1 MAIPDRHQFTNRTHH
16 SQRMNDTNPADKPK
30 ILIVD
35 DTPMNLSILE
45 DILEKQYLISVAQ
58 SGTQALSIIE
68 ESLPDLILLDVNM
81 PGIDGFETC
90 RKLKSQENTR
100 HIPVIF
106 ITARVE
112 PEDLV
117 QGFKEGGVDYITKPF
132 NYSEVVERVQIH
144 LKIQQ
149 LIGQLESKNK
159 QLEELNEL
167 KNKFL
172 GMASHD
178 MRNHLSAI
186 KGYSQILQ
194 EDRKELPDET
204 KNQFLY
210 FINKSSE
217 NMLRMVNEL
226 LDISVIE
233 SGKLQLDLQLESFQS
248 LIKHHILIH
257 KFFADKKKIRLQS
270 DLSDIP
276 ECQID
281 AGKIGQVIDNLISN
295 AIKFSESG
303 TTVSVRLEE
312 KEGKLVFSVQDEGP
326 GISDEDQ
333 AKLFQ
338 HFQKLSARPTA
349 GESSSG
355 LGLAISKKMI
365 QAHKGRLGVTSQ
377 LGSGATFWFE
387 IPLK

>member
-1 MAIPDRHQFTNRTHH
+1 
-16 SQRMNDTNPADKPK
+16 MNDTTPTDKPT

-35 DTPMNLSILE
+35 DTPTNLSILE
-45 DILEKQYLISVAQ
+45 QILDAEYLISIAQ
-58 SGTQALSIIE
+58 SGTQALEVIE
-68 ESLPDLILLDVNM
+68 QFTPDLILLDVNM

-106 ITARVE
+106 ITARAE
-112 PEDLV
+112 PEDLI

-132 NYSEVVERVQIH
+132 NHSEVMARVQTH
-144 LKIQQ
+144 LKVQQ
-149 LIGQLESKNK
+149 LIK
-159 QLEELNEL
+159 QLGLKNDQLKELNEL

-178 MRNHLSAI
+178 MRNCLSAI
-186 KGYSQILQ
+186 KGYSQILR
-194 EDRKELPDET
+194 EDEKELPEET
-204 KNQFLY
+204 KDQFLG
-210 FINKSSE
+210 FIFQSSE
-217 NMLRMVNEL
+217 NMLKMVNDL
-226 LDISVIE
+226 LDVSIIE
-233 SGKLQLDLQLESFQS
+233 SGKLQLDLQPESFEE
-248 LIKHHILIH
+248 LTKHHIMIS
-257 KFFADKKKIRLQS
+257 KFFADKKNIQIQS
-270 DLSDIP
+270 DLPNVP
-276 ECQID
+276 ECRID
-281 AGKIGQVIDNLISN
+281 ANKIGQVMDNLISN

-303 TTVSVRLEE
+303 TTIFISLKEQ
-312 KEGKLVFSVQDEGP
+312 EGKMVFSVKDEGP

-333 AKLFQ
+333 TKLFE

-365 QAHKGRLGVTSQ
+365 QAHHGSLNVSSQ

-387 IPLK
+387 IPIN